1 MKLDLQVFLD
11 PPYLE
16 AGRDPALE
24 AALFNRATAL
34 AAAVGAPL
42 FCAVRS
48 PPAGGPPSPPPP
60 PVCGDYPFPVVE
72 LEDVG
77 GAGPYVYRDGRHL
90 AGPIARVPPP
100 AGAGGAGGGGAVV
113 VGVLFG
119 GW

>member
-1 MKLDLQVFLD
+1 MSIQVLLD

-16 AGRDPALE
+16 AGRDPAIE
-24 AALFNRATAL
+24 AAILDRAAAL

-42 FCAVRS
+42 FRAVRA
-48 PPAGGPPSPPPP
+48 PPPSGGPPPP
-60 PVCGDYPFPVVE
+60 PSSPVEGEHPFPAVE

>member
-1 MKLDLQVFLD
+1 MRLQVLLD

-16 AGRDPALE
+16 AGRDPAIE
-24 AALFNRATAL
+24 AALLDRAAAL

-42 FCAVRS
+42 YRAIRSSS
-48 PPAGGPPSPPPP
+48 PPAGCPSPPPP
-60 PVCGDYPFPVVE
+60 RPVDGEYPFPAVE

-90 AGPIARVPPP
+90 GGPIARVPPP